1 MNNFKSKLF
10 SLIEWINRRWIL
22 MTIILSIVFWV
33 VSSNFLIGLMVA
45 FFIVV
50 FFMLIHALIKLS
62 EYKKDN
68 EQ

>member
-1 MNNFKSKLF
+1 
-10 SLIEWINRRWIL
+10 